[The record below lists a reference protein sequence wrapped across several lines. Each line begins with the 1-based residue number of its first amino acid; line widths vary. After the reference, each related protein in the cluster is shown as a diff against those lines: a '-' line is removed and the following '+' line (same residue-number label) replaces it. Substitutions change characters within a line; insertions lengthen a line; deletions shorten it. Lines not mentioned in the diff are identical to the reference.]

1 LERVLKDLLDPQ
13 PIQVQLVLQVHLER
27 VLKDPRDFRELRE
40 LREGLGVKDFKAPKV
55 FRAH

>member
-13 PIQVQLVLQVHLER
+13 PIQVQLDLQVHLEPDP
-27 VLKDPRDFRELRE
+27 KDRRDFRELRE

-55 FRAH
+55 FREL